1 MTKSIFILS
10 FVTLFAFGNLQAQ
23 SFDLGMLDNAMGMFK
38 SGDKNTKVAGILG
51 DAVMSLKDEAKSS
64 DNNFSSKLI
73 GQASV
78 LGGLIPSI
86 KKGNADM
93 NLVQKVISTIKTL
106 VAAQRLKSLLGGG
119 SLLGKSSQVNSN
131 VGLIQSGLGA
141 LGSGSAVD
149 KLSSALGAVT
159 KKSSKL
165 EKTGIFANLAE
176 KAVSKKLGTSLNL
189 LNGLL

>member
-1 MTKSIFILS
+1 MKKTILLTLI
-10 FVTLFAFGNLQAQ
+10 TLFTFGNLQAQ
-23 SFDLGMLDNAMGMFK
+23 FDLGILDNAMSMVK
-38 SGDKNTKVAGILG
+38 SGDNNTKVAGILG
-51 DAVMSLKDEAKSS
+51 DAVMGLKDEAKQSS
-64 DNNFSSKLI
+64 GDFSSKLL
-73 GQASV
+73 GQAGI
-78 LGGLIPSI
+78 LGGLIPAIS
-86 KKGNADM
+86 KGNADK
-93 NLVQKVISTIKTL
+93 NLLQKVISTIKTL

-141 LGSGSAVD
+141 LGSGSSVD
-149 KLSSALGAVT
+149 KLSSVLGAVT

-165 EKTGIFANLAE
+165 ENTGIFANLAE